1 MTCWTGSIDRWLT
14 RQGAGR
20 VLCDQALLDARER
33 ECAAITLWTLKANDS
48 ARRFYECLGYAPDG
62 AERSSARLTGFPM
75 HEMRYRKTIA

>member
-33 ECAAITLWTLKANDS
+33 ECAAITLWTLKANES
-48 ARRFYECLGYAPDG
+48 ARRFYERLGYAPDG
-62 AERSSARLTGFPM
+62 AERSSARLTGFPL
-75 HEMRYRKTIA
+75 HEMRYRKTL